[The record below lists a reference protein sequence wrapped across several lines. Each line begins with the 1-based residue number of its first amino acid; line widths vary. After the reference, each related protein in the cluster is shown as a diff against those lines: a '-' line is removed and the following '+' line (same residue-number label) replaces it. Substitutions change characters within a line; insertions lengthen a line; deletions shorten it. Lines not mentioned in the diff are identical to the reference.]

1 MNVVHFTLPI
11 RRKNSVILLCR
22 KVAFNILRK
31 YLRFMLLLFLLWNC
45 INRVSKWSTFF
56 SNILEGASDKTI
68 FCLWIHCPRL
78 MSSVGR
84 CFGGLFETFSHYLQY
99 LLTEHAN
106 RRAVWFSLFS
116 AGWLHWSNVC
126 EGDWVGYKSVLPLWR
141 RTRVCLNWPIICTSC
156 S

>member
-1 MNVVHFTLPI
+1 MSYTLLY
-11 RRKNSVILLCR
+11 RYAKRILLYYCVER
-22 KVAFNILRK
+22 LPLTSLESTSDLCCF
-31 YLRFMLLLFLLWNC
+31 FFLLWNC
-45 INRVSKWSTFF
+45 INRVSKWSTFL

-99 LLTEHAN
+99 LLTERAN

-141 RTRVCLNWPIICTSC
+141 RTRVCFNWPIICTSC